1 MNVFHFAAGN
11 LYGGV
16 ETFLVTLARLR
27 HLVPEM
33 NPAFGVC
40 FRGRF
45 WDELAATGVPLFDLS
60 PVRVSR
66 PWTVMRA
73 RRRAAEALTATGAD
87 VAVVHS
93 GWGHVVFA
101 PTVRRHGARLVF
113 YAHGPFDGRSWF
125 DRWSRRT
132 PPDKVIANSKF
143 TAASVPAGFPGVP
156 TEICYPPVEPP
167 NVGDPAIVR
176 AEVRAE
182 LGTPADAVVILQASR
197 MEAWKGPHVLI
208 EALGL
213 MRDDPGWIGWMAG
226 GPQKAGENAYYDRL
240 RARAKE
246 LGVADRIRFLGQ
258 RSDVPRLMAAADV
271 FCQPNTGPEPFGIV
285 FVEAMYAGLPVV
297 TSAIGGA
304 VEVVGEGCG
313 MLVPPGRAERLAA
326 ELRKLVCDKFHR
338 ADRGS
343 GGERRAAELCAPAR
357 HMLRVMEVLRE
368 DVRS

>member
-1 MNVFHFAAGN
+1 MNVLHIAAGN

-27 HLVPEM
+27 HLTPDM

-40 FRGRF
+40 FRGRL
-45 WDELAATGVPLFDLS
+45 WEELVATGVPLFDLG

-66 PWTVMRA
+66 PWTVVRA
-73 RRRAAEALTATGAD
+73 RHRAARALAETRAD

-101 PTVRRHGARLVF
+101 PAVRRHGARLVF
-113 YAHGPFDGRSWF
+113 YAHGPFDGLSWF

-156 TEICYPPVEPP
+156 TEVCYLPVEPP
-167 NVGDPAIVR
+167 NVGER
-176 AEVRAE
+176 AEVRAAVRAE
-182 LGTPADAVVILQASR
+182 LGVTAHAVVILQASR
-197 MEAWKGPHVLI
+197 MEEWKGPHVLI
-208 EALGL
+208 EAFGL
-213 MRDDPGWIGWMAG
+213 MRDDPKWVGWVAG

-240 RARAKE
+240 RTRAAE
-246 LGVADRIRFLGQ
+246 LGIADRVRFLGQ

-304 VEVVGEGCG
+304 VEVVDDACG
-313 MLVPPGRAERLAA
+313 ILSPPGEVAALTRAVRGL
-326 ELRKLVCDKFHR
+326 LGDTVHR
-338 ADRGS
+338 GGLGTRGPV
-343 GGERRAAELCAPAR
+343 RAAELCDPAGQL
-357 HMLRVMEVLRE
+357 HSLHRE
-368 DVRS
+368 LMVPTS